1 MQKKSIRDANYTLL
15 YRLSSSVSP
24 LLAIDIAIAAQNGA
38 NGQHGMR
45 VRDYVPNNAA
55 QGALDHLV
63 NWANEQQKQKTL
75 CQYTCVLRMRSCA

>member
-1 MQKKSIRDANYTLL
+1 
-15 YRLSSSVSP
+15 
-24 LLAIDIAIAAQNGA
+24 LLAIDIAIAAENGTGGQN
-38 NGQHGMR
+38 GMR

-75 CQYTCVLRMRSCA
+75 CQYFVS